1 MLGFFSKKDPIK
13 KITPGPPEP
22 ISDNKTEAS
31 QGVADL
37 GEDSQGNV
45 EVVKTVAPVKVGK

>member
-1 MLGFFSKKDPIK
+1 MFGLFSKRSQSR

-45 EVVKTVAPVKVGK
+45 EVVKTVAPPKVGK